1 MKRILCKLHPC
12 LRPLFCNCFLVY
24 LHVDLVVM
32 WSRKLMNLL
41 LTLRCLS
48 FASRMIL
55 STLSYASLRSTKS
68 RWVSFFLLLLIS
80 GMVFNRKM
88 LSLHVREDL
97 KPFCSGLIMSSLK
110 TAFCQLDY

>member
-1 MKRILCKLHPC
+1 
-12 LRPLFCNCFLVY
+12 
-24 LHVDLVVM
+24 
-32 WSRKLMNLL
+32 MNLL
-41 LTLRCLS
+41 LTLSCLS

-97 KPFCSGLIMSSLK
+97 KPFCSGPIMSSLK